1 MNNNFEVY
9 LAGKIDGL
17 TLDEANKER
26 QIIAEKLIAY
36 GIKCRNP
43 LRGRSKIFNGNDLVN
58 ATSVKEFNI
67 TIQEI
72 IQRDLND
79 INLCN
84 VVLILTGDEPSWG
97 TTAEFWYATFVI
109 HKPTLVISKNNYDIE
124 GSNWIKYFA
133 TKIVPNIDSAIIT
146 LKEWKLYWD
155 NGNKVYD
162 MR

>member
-1 MNNNFEVY
+1 MTNLYQVY

-17 TLDEANKER
+17 TLEEANR
-26 QIIAEKLIAY
+26 QRKIIAEKLLAY

-43 LRGRSKIFNGNDLVN
+43 LRGRSSIFNGNDLVN
-58 ATSVKEFNI
+58 ATSVKELNI

-97 TTAEFWYATFVI
+97 TTAEFWYSTFVI
-109 HKPTLVISKNNYDIE
+109 HKPTLVISRNNYDIE
-124 GSNWIKYFA
+124 GSNWVKHFA
-133 TKIVPNIDSAIIT
+133 TKVVPDIDSAIAV

-155 NGNKVYD
+155 NGDKVYEQE
-162 MR
+162 